1 MFKSTIIIKLTFD
14 GVYFKKKK
22 LTKLNVIIDIHYN
35 EIL

>member
-14 GVYFKKKK
+14 GVYFKKK